1 MELEFNS
8 PFDILYQ
15 NEPNGEFSYIGILN
29 KVFNDDY
36 LDFLY
41 NWLEKTDDFKTGH
54 TSFGAIPRLQK
65 WYQRDKHYFSY
76 KWKDQN
82 LDRWKSN
89 DYDSV
94 LDDLEIYVQNII
106 RKFKLNEKNIN
117 FPLLNSCLINK
128 YRDGSDSIKPHRD
141 NKDSFGENPTVI
153 GISLGVE
160 REIIFKRIEYNPN
173 KMNSIKLDKDRMEE
187 IRVPLKPGSLF
198 IMGGAVQKYYSHE
211 IPKDDSENVRYSLTF
226 REYIKN

>member
-29 KVFNDDY
+29 NVFNDDY

-41 NWLEKTDDFKTGH
+41 NWLEKSDDFKTGH

-94 LDDLEIYVQNII
+94 LDDLETLGFFLRSIGDIARN
-106 RKFKLNEKNIN
+106 LNLKDG
-117 FPLLNSCLINK
+117 
-128 YRDGSDSIKPHRD
+128 YRVICNTGF
-141 NKDSFGENPTVI
+141 FG
-153 GISLGVE
+153 G
-160 REIIFKRIEYNPN
+160 
-173 KMNSIKLDKDRMEE
+173 
-187 IRVPLKPGSLF
+187 
-198 IMGGAVQKYYSHE
+198 QE
-211 IPKDDSENVRYSLTF
+211 IPHLHFHILSGRPLGRLVS
-226 REYIKN
+226 